1 MYKFSIII
9 PTYNR
14 AAFLPKTIES
24 VLAQTYTD
32 WELIVVDDGSTD
44 NTKDVVT
51 QYSDSRIRYIYQD
64 NAERCVARNNG
75 IAHASGEY
83 VCFLDSDD
91 IYTEGY
97 LSKLSEIIDANCSCP
112 LFIVSSMIVE
122 NSEGERLS
130 RPPKLENNHYD
141 YFFRNSIPP
150 SLVCVSAEILRKH
163 KFDVRIIVSED
174 TKMWVDLMSEQP
186 RVIINDYVGI
196 RYLFHEGNT
205 INVSKRNV
213 YKDRQNT
220 LKLIVKEDFGRKI
233 SKNVARLT
241 IDDCYFGISKYY
253 FLQKLYVKAAA
264 TLFKSLIAH
273 PTHRA
278 KEKMYLIYSVLFH
291 KKYE

>member
-1 MYKFSIII
+1 MKFSIII

-14 AAFLPKTIES
+14 AAFLSKAIES

-32 WELIVVDDGSTD
+32 WELIVVDDGSVD
-44 NTKDVVT
+44 STKDVVA
-51 QYSDSRIRYIYQD
+51 QYLDSRIRYIYQD
-64 NAERCVARNNG
+64 NAERCAARNNG
-75 IAHASGEY
+75 IAHTNGEY

-91 IYTEGY
+91 IYTEGH

-112 LFIVSSMIVE
+112 LFIISSMIVE
-122 NSEGERLS
+122 DSEGERLM
-130 RPPKLENNHYD
+130 RPPKLENNYYD

-163 KFDVRIIVSED
+163 KFDVRIVVSED
-174 TKMWVDLMSEQP
+174 TKMWIDLMSEQP
-186 RVIINDYVGI
+186 RVILNDYVGI
-196 RYLFHEGNT
+196 RFLFHEGNT

-213 YKDRQNT
+213 YKERQNT
-220 LKLIVKEDFGRKI
+220 LKLIVKEDYRRKI
-233 SKNVARLT
+233 SKNVARTT
-241 IDDCYFGISKYY
+241 IDDCCFGISKYY
-253 FLQKLYVKAAA
+253 FLQKQYAKAAA
-264 TLFKSLIAH
+264 ILLKSLITH